1 MELKDLDKLI
11 ELSLADGQISP
22 QELAIIQQRAASLGV
37 TNEEL
42 QLMINGK
49 LQQMRKSPES
59 SMPKPSLK
67 EKIRRCP
74 ACGAIV
80 DYGVLRCPECGTEI
94 PAADGKKCEEKDSKG
109 RFD

>member
-49 LQQMRKSPES
+49 MQQMRK
-59 SMPKPSLK
+59 
-67 EKIRRCP
+67 
-74 ACGAIV
+74 
-80 DYGVLRCPECGTEI
+80 
-94 PAADGKKCEEKDSKG
+94 
-109 RFD
+109 